1 MIAAT
6 ALTIASGLASA
17 ADQPGSF
24 PGVVIDAK
32 IIGGDQY
39 EPLYSRIGEWEHGIL
54 DAHALTMQQSW
65 TVRSLGDILTES
77 SADLVAPG
85 PAHAS

>member
-1 MIAAT
+1 MKYAPLMTAAA
-6 ALTIASGLASA
+6 ALVMASGLASA

-39 EPLYSRIGEWEHGIL
+39 EPLYARIGEWEK
-54 DAHALTMQQSW
+54 LTGAM
-65 TVRSLGDILTES
+65 
-77 SADLVAPG
+77 
-85 PAHAS
+85 